1 MDNRGGYNLPGFL
14 LNIRSQTDSYQRI
27 RKGTQ
32 HGRTVRLRHPQ
43 TGIVK
48 TGLYGFSWTTL
59 FFSGIPALCRGDLV
73 TGVIVLLLSASSFW
87 IAAVI
92 WAFVYNRVYTT
103 RLLESGYIFDDSPNR
118 VAEAKR
124 KLRIQD

>member
-1 MDNRGGYNLPGFL
+1 MAG
-14 LNIRSQTDSYQRI
+14 
-27 RKGTQ
+27 
-32 HGRTVRLRHPQ
+32 TVRLRHPQ

-87 IAAVI
+87 VAAVI

>member
-1 MDNRGGYNLPGFL
+1 MA
-14 LNIRSQTDSYQRI
+14 
-27 RKGTQ
+27 GTI
-32 HGRTVRLRHPQ
+32 RLRHPR
-43 TGIVK
+43 TGITK

-59 FFSGIPALCRGDLV
+59 FFSGIPALCRGELA
-73 TGVIVLLLSASSFW
+73 TGVIILLLSTSSLW

-103 RLLESGYIFDDSPNR
+103 RLLESGYIFDDTPDK

-124 KLRIQD
+124 KLGIQD